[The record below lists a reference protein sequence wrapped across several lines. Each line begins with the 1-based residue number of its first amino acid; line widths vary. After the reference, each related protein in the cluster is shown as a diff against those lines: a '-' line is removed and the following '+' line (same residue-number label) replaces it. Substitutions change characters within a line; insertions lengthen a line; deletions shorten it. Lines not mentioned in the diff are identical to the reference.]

1 MNYAALS
8 LALVLALGACQQH
21 ANTDDYTDAMAHE
34 HTGDSPSTNDIAM
47 MEPSTAV
54 SGEWVTYGTI
64 EGKELKGYLSMP
76 EGTTGPHPALIVIH
90 EWWGLNDNIKQMTDL
105 LAGEGYMALAVDFY
119 DGRVATTPDSA
130 QTYMRSVMGNMDR
143 GRQLVSVAA
152 NWLKN
157 DRQAPKLGVMGWC
170 FGGAW
175 ALNTSLTVPD
185 QIDATVIYYGNLNT
199 NPADLAKLD
208 MPILGIF
215 GADDRGIPVASVNR
229 FETVLDSLGKS
240 VDIHIYEGADHAF
253 ANPSGGRYKA
263 DAAADAWEKTV
274 AFLRAHLQ

>member
-1 MNYAALS
+1 MKYSALILS
-8 LALVLALGACQQH
+8 LVFALGAC
-21 ANTDDYTDAMAHE
+21 NTHSDSYTDAMAHE
-34 HTGDSPSTNDIAM
+34 HTGDSPTTNEVAT
-47 MEPSTAV
+47 MEPSQPI

-64 EGKELKGYLSMP
+64 DGKELKGYLSMP
-76 EGTTGPHPALIVIH
+76 AGATGPLPALIVIH

-130 QTYMRSVMGNMDR
+130 QTYMRSVMGNMDS
-143 GRQLVSVAA
+143 GRQLVTAAA

-175 ALNTSLTVPD
+175 SLNTSLTVPSM
-185 QIDATVIYYGNLNT
+185 IDATVIYYGNLNT

-215 GADDRGIPVASVNR
+215 GADDRAIPVASVNR

-263 DAAADAWEKTV
+263 DAAADAWEKTL
-274 AFLRAHLQ
+274 AFLSAHLR

>member
-1 MNYAALS
+1 MKYAALS

-64 EGKELKGYLSMP
+64 EGKELNGYLSMP
-76 EGTTGPHPALIVIH
+76 EGTTGPLPALIVIH